1 MKNNMKPKYTLFGS
15 KALYEESKL
24 IGQYLNWD
32 EVKIA
37 EQGLINVRYLFHD
50 TGSDRPHY
58 PARSNG
64 KSNFPTG
71 RDYDGEVISC
81 ND

>member
-1 MKNNMKPKYTLFGS
+1 MKPKYTLFGS
-15 KALYEESKL
+15 KAPYEEVKL

-37 EQGLINVRYLFHD
+37 AQGLINVRYLFHD
-50 TGSDRPHY
+50 TDNDRPHY

-64 KSNFPTG
+64 ESSSFPTG